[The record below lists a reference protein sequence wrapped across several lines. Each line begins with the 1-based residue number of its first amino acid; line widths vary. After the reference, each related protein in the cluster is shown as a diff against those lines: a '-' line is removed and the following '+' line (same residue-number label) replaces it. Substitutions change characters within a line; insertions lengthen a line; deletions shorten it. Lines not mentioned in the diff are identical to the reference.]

1 MRARGVFALLTMVT
15 GAALALAGPAAAD
28 TTIPIHASQVPTT
41 AAGFATH
48 SCDNIPDGASGT
60 LDGWVFV
67 LPGNSGAFTSVT
79 ATFAKPGGGTETVTV
94 GADHILSNG
103 ASKAW
108 IQTAAG
114 WTLTAAS
121 ATITG
126 SAAQEYF
133 NLTHA
138 CPTTGGG
145 TPTPTPT
152 PTATATPTP
161 KVTPSATPSATASAT
176 GTPTASPTATPTGGT
191 PTVTPTAVAGASG
204 GGGLP
209 VTGVALT
216 GMIAL
221 AGAAVAAG
229 IVLRGV
235 RQRRRFT
242 AE

>member
-1 MRARGVFALLTMVT
+1 MRARGMFSLLTLGVAVVV
-15 GAALALAGPAAAD
+15 GLAAPAHAD

-48 SCDNIPDGASGT
+48 SCDNIPGGASGT

-67 LPGNSGAFTSVT
+67 LPGNDGAFTSVT
-79 ATFAKPGGGTETVTV
+79 ALFTRPDATTTAITV

-108 IQTAAG
+108 IQTGPG
-114 WTLTAAS
+114 WTLTAAT

-126 SAAQEYF
+126 SAPQGYF

-138 CPTTGGG
+138 CPTTGGS
-145 TPTPTPT
+145 TPTPTPSATRTATPT
-152 PTATATPTP
+152 PTATRTAG
-161 KVTPSATPSATASAT
+161 PSASPSA
-176 GTPTASPTATPTGGT
+176 TATPTGGT
-191 PTVTPTAVAGASG
+191 STPTPTPTVVSSG
-204 GGGLP
+204 GGGGDLP
-209 VTGVALT
+209 VTGFAVT
-216 GMIAL
+216 GLIAL
-221 AGAAVAAG
+221 GGAAVATG
-229 IVLRGV
+229 IALRTM